1 MPQKKPYLLIGL
13 LWIET
18 SYRCSYSSGKW
29 WRLPSAPW
37 LPSLHH
43 LSISNHAYTLLCF
56 LWPECFEASWGI
68 KKNNFGT
75 HPSSLHP
82 PSSCL
87 STTRLQCKPT
97 QLPWMLVVMHRSCTR
112 PCWFQLWFCF
122 AAICCLQSLCRDNS
136 LCWFWQP
143 SLKGEIYPHSLTWS

>member
-1 MPQKKPYLLIGL
+1 MPQKKPYLPTGL

-68 KKNNFGT
+68 KKKTTLGPILL
-75 HPSSLHP
+75 PSIHHHHACLLHVFNASLHSCLGSL
-82 PSSCL
+82 SSCTGHAQGHAD
-87 STTRLQCKPT
+87 SSCGFALQP
-97 QLPWMLVVMHRSCTR
+97 
-112 PCWFQLWFCF
+112 F
-122 AAICCLQSLCRDNS
+122 AASSPSVETTLSAGFGSL
-136 LCWFWQP
+136 
-143 SLKGEIYPHSLTWS
+143 H

>member
-1 MPQKKPYLLIGL
+1 MPQKKPYLPIGL

-68 KKNNFGT
+68 KKKQLWD
-75 HPSSLHP
+75 PSFFP
-82 PSSCL
+82 PSTIIMPVYYTSSMQAYTAALDPC
-87 STTRLQCKPT
+87 RHAQ
-97 QLPWMLVVMHRSCTR
+97 VMHKAMLI
-112 PCWFQLWFCF
+112 PAVVL
-122 AAICCLQSLCRDNS
+122 LCS
-136 LCWFWQP
+136 HLLP
-143 SLKGEIYPHSLTWS
+143 PVPL